1 MYKFIVFGFLALLHL
16 SLIAQKDPQAW
27 KVEKSLE
34 KQYAA
39 LKESSVL
46 RNGYVTLQE
55 PQLDEFHKSI
65 LDTVKKLKNTLK
77 EINSSQSG
85 VQLEVSSLTTQLADA
100 QAQLDSSLT
109 QKDELVTLGIA
120 MDKNSFPTVA
130 YTIII
135 ICALMGAFAFF
146 LYVRSNAITKETEK
160 RNQELLEAIKT
171 QKAVS
176 LERESK
182 LARELQTER
191 NKNYAAK

>member
-55 PQLDEFHKSI
+55 PQLDEFNRSI